1 MIVKRIFRSHSGAS
15 AAEFG
20 LVLPLLIILLL
31 GIIDAGRFIWEYN
44 RAEKATQAGARV
56 SVVTQIIP
64 QGVADFKY
72 VGQNVGGV
80 SYIQGDPLSKTAL
93 GKVECKQTS
102 GTLGCVCD
110 NGGGASF
117 CPSMG
122 TANTAGFDAIVTR
135 MRAMYPRVSAARVVV
150 EYRGSGVGYAGDP
163 SGMDISPLVTVKLSG
178 MTFNPLVLF
187 GLVSFPLP
195 SFSTTLTA
203 EDSASVYS
211 N

>member
-1 MIVKRIFRSHSGAS
+1 MSGRNLLRDRRGAS
-15 AAEFG
+15 AAEFA

-56 SVVTQIIP
+56 AIVTQIIP

-72 VGQNVGGV
+72 VGKTVKGTP
-80 SYIQGDPLSKTAL
+80 YIQGDPLQVSAL
-93 GKVECKQTS
+93 GEVTCERAG
-102 GTLGCVCD
+102 GTLGCACD
-110 NGGGASF
+110 STNGH
-117 CPSMG
+117 CPDLG

-135 MRAMYPRVSAARVVV
+135 MRAMDPAISADHVVV
-150 EYRGSGVGYAGDP
+150 KYRGSGVGYAGDP
-163 SGMDISPLVTVKLSG
+163 SGMDISPLVTVELDGVS
-178 MTFNPLVLF
+178 FRPLVLF
-187 GLVSFPLP
+187 NTAAFTLP
-195 SFSTTLTA
+195 PFQTTLTA

>member
-1 MIVKRIFRSHSGAS
+1 MSIKRLFGSRSGAS

-56 SVVTQIIP
+56 AVVTQIIP

-72 VGQNVGGV
+72 VNQTVGGIK
-80 SYIQGDPLSKTAL
+80 YLQGDPLAASAL
-93 GKVECKQTS
+93 GQVVCSKPS
-102 GTLGCVCD
+102 STLSCTCD
-110 NGGGASF
+110 NAGGTSF

-122 TANTAGFDAIVTR
+122 TANTAGFNAIVTR
-135 MRAMYPRVSAARVVV
+135 MQAMYPRVSANRVVV

-163 SGMDISPLVTVKLSG
+163 GGMDISPLVTVKLNG

-187 GLVSFPLP
+187 GLVSFTIPTFAT
-195 SFSTTLTA
+195 SLTA
-203 EDSASVYS
+203 EDSANTYS

>member
-1 MIVKRIFRSHSGAS
+1 MSIKRLLRNRSGAS

-56 SVVTQIIP
+56 AVVTQIIP

-72 VGQNVGGV
+72 VNQTVGGIK
-80 SYIQGDPLSKTAL
+80 YLQGDPLAASAL
-93 GKVECKQTS
+93 GKVTCEQTA
-102 GTLGCVCD
+102 GALGCTCD
-110 NGGGASF
+110 SANGY
-117 CPSMG
+117 CPSLG
-122 TANTAGFDAIVTR
+122 TTNTAGFDAIVTR
-135 MRAMYPRVSAARVVV
+135 MHAMYPRVSAARVVV

-163 SGMDISPLVTVKLSG
+163 SGMDVSPLVTVKLKNIP
-178 MTFNPLVLF
+178 FNQLVLF
-187 GLVSFPLP
+187 GLVNFNLP
-195 SFSTTLTA
+195 SFSTSLTA

>member
-1 MIVKRIFRSHSGAS
+1 MSIHRLVRSQSGAS

-20 LVLPLLIILLL
+20 LVLPLLIVLLL
-31 GIIDAGRFIWEYN
+31 GIIDAGRFIWDYN

-56 SVVTQIIP
+56 AIVTQIIP

-72 VGQNVGGV
+72 VGLSVGGV
-80 SYIQGDPLSKTAL
+80 SYIQGDPLSTTAL

-102 GTLGCVCD
+102 GSLGCSCDNTNGYCPTLGTT
-110 NGGGASF
+110 NA
-117 CPSMG
+117 
-122 TANTAGFDAIVTR
+122 AGFNAIVAR
-135 MRAMYPRVSAARVVV
+135 MQAMYPRVAANRVIV

-163 SGMDISPLVTVKLSG
+163 SGMDISPLVTVKLTG
-178 MTFNPLVLF
+178 MTFNPLALF

-195 SFSTTLTA
+195 DFATSLTA
-203 EDSASVYS
+203 EDSSGTIS

>member
-1 MIVKRIFRSHSGAS
+1 MSIKRLLRSRSGAS

-56 SVVTQIIP
+56 AVVTQIIP

-80 SYIQGDPLSKTAL
+80 SYTQGDPLTATAL
-93 GKVECKQTS
+93 GVVECKQTA
-102 GTLGCVCD
+102 GTLGCTC
-110 NGGGASF
+110 NNASGY
-117 CPSMG
+117 CPSLG
-122 TANTAGFDAIVTR
+122 TANTAGFYAIADR
-135 MRAMYPRVSAARVVV
+135 MQAMYPRVSRDRVIV

-163 SGMDISPLVTVKLSG
+163 GGMDISPLVTVKLTG

-187 GLVSFPLP
+187 GLVNFNLP
-195 SFSTTLTA
+195 PFSTSLTA
-203 EDSASVYS
+203 EDSASIYS

>member
-1 MIVKRIFRSHSGAS
+1 MNVPRLLQSQSGAS

-20 LVLPLLIILLL
+20 LVLPLLIILLF

-56 SVVTQIIP
+56 AIVTQVIP
-64 QGVADFKY
+64 QGIADFKY

-80 SYIQGDPLSKTAL
+80 SYIQGDPLSATAL
-93 GKVECKQTS
+93 GKIECKQS
-102 GTLGCVCD
+102 GGTLGCSCD
-110 NGGGASF
+110 NTNGY
-117 CPSMG
+117 CPDLG
-122 TANTAGFDAIVTR
+122 TIDDAGFRAIVTR
-135 MRAMYPRVSAARVVV
+135 MQAMYPRVAANRVVV
-150 EYRGSGVGYAGDP
+150 EYRGSGLGYAGDP
-163 SGMDISPLVTVKLSG
+163 SGMDISPLVTVKLTG

-195 SFSTTLTA
+195 AFATTLTA
-203 EDSASVYS
+203 EDSANVYS

>member
-1 MIVKRIFRSHSGAS
+1 MTIKRLIHSRSGSS

-20 LVLPLLIILLL
+20 LVLPLLIVLLL

-56 SVVTQIIP
+56 AVVTQIIP

-72 VGQNVGGV
+72 VNQTVAGV
-80 SYIQGDPLSKTAL
+80 AYLQGDPLAASAL
-93 GKVECKQTS
+93 GSIKCAQPS
-102 GTLGCVCD
+102 GTLGCSCVS
-110 NGGGASF
+110 GF
-117 CPSMG
+117 CPSLG
-122 TANTAGFDAIVTR
+122 TANTAGFNAIVAR
-135 MRAMYPRVSAARVVV
+135 MQVMYPRITPAKVVV

-163 SGMDISPLVTVKLSG
+163 SGMDISPLVTVKLDG
-178 MTFNPLVLF
+178 MTFNPLALF
-187 GLVSFPLP
+187 GLVSFNLP
-195 SFSTTLTA
+195 PFSTSLTA

>member
-1 MIVKRIFRSHSGAS
+1 MSIRRLLRSRSGAS

-56 SVVTQIIP
+56 AVVTQIIP

-72 VGQNVGGV
+72 VNQTINGV
-80 SYIQGDPLSKTAL
+80 KYLQGDPLAASAL
-93 GKVECKQTS
+93 GKITCEQT
-102 GTLGCVCD
+102 GGALGCSCD
-110 NGGGASF
+110 NANGY
-117 CPSMG
+117 CPSLG
-122 TANTAGFDAIVTR
+122 TINTAGFNAIVTR
-135 MRAMYPRVSAARVVV
+135 MQAMYPRVSPARVVV

-163 SGMDISPLVTVKLSG
+163 GGMDISPLVTVKVKNVP
-178 MTFNPLVLF
+178 FNPLVLF
-187 GLVSFPLP
+187 GLVNFNLP
-195 SFSTTLTA
+195 SFSTSLTA
-203 EDSASVYS
+203 EDSASIYS

>member
-1 MIVKRIFRSHSGAS
+1 MSIKRLLRNRSGAS

-56 SVVTQIIP
+56 AVVTQIIP

-72 VGQNVGGV
+72 VNQTVGGIK
-80 SYIQGDPLSKTAL
+80 YLQGDPLAASAL
-93 GKVECKQTS
+93 GKVTCEQTA
-102 GTLGCVCD
+102 GALGCTCD
-110 NGGGASF
+110 GANGY
-117 CPSMG
+117 CPSLG
-122 TANTAGFDAIVTR
+122 TTNTAGFDAIVTR
-135 MRAMYPRVSAARVVV
+135 MHAMYPRVSAARVVV

-163 SGMDISPLVTVKLSG
+163 SGMDVSPLVTVKLKNIP
-178 MTFNPLVLF
+178 FNPLVLF
-187 GLVSFPLP
+187 GLVNFNLP
-195 SFSTTLTA
+195 SFSTSLTA